1 MQKVRHTCF
10 WCLRKV
16 WQIFAISLVLVAVLV
31 SLLKYSLPYANDY
44 KAEIEALIT
53 EQVGTNIAIGSISA
67 GWEHTGPALV
77 LNQVS
82 FGKNQPLA
90 LGLYVEQSRL
100 HVNVWQSVLQRRLV
114 SNYFVLSGLNAKV
127 DLTQPFPSSDEST
140 DGANLIDVLETLFL
154 AQSGHFA
161 VEDSQFLVNTKRNEK
176 RVIAIERVTWQNRN
190 NQHQGVGYITLPGI
204 SDNRLEIILDLYGEH
219 FSESFGSL
227 FVESK
232 QLNASSW
239 LRDVLSDDVTQV
251 KSDINFKAWAR
262 FKEFK
267 VENIQ
272 LDWQPS
278 EISWQQENERES
290 LQINAGTLRVRPHND
305 GWRFETSE
313 LDIGAN
319 QNQWPSFGGKIDYNN
334 GRITTQW
341 RDFPLALL
349 SDVAPLLPFEQTKI
363 VEQLLLKGSVS
374 DLYVQYH
381 NSEDYFFTTS
391 VRDLSWQHYNGIP
404 GVQNLS
410 LTLVGDQSAAKLSVQ
425 GNEDYIMTGEL
436 FTRAIPYKQLTI
448 NLDFLKQAQGWR
460 LESDTIWLDNDE
472 LTFAAEFSLNLF
484 EQSELSLYA
493 EMQGP
498 EVLKARHYFPRGY
511 MPQGTIDYLNR
522 SLRGGKIDV
531 AKVLW
536 QGKLSDFPYQ
546 EHNGRFLVD
555 AKVTDAT
562 FNFNQSWPDIT
573 NLEADLIF
581 SNERMDIVS
590 QQGVLAG
597 LQLGNGVVVSI
608 DDLSHASTLN
618 VDIETQQ
625 KAQELQPF
633 FAATPLKDS
642 IGAVLETVQ
651 GQGKVLGKTRI
662 QVPLSKGEV
671 SVSGSVDLKN
681 TPIFIAKPGIPF
693 DKVTGTLTFNN
704 SDIQLKNAT
713 ASWLDMPF
721 KFNLQ
726 GKQQGENY
734 DLSVT
739 GDASWQVSDIVKHTQ
754 GIMSGYM
761 SGVVPFDIAFNMQLK
776 PQGFNY
782 TASASS
788 DLIGLSTAL
797 PTPYSKKRDQVWP
810 LTLNVRG
817 DEISNLIT
825 ANINQ
830 QLYFNSIVDNRL
842 GKVSNAHLIV
852 GENDLGINASGFD
865 VTVALA
871 KADIVEWIP
880 FIDHLVATPTESTSD
895 NQVFPKLKEVN
906 ANIDYATLSE
916 IEFNDLEI
924 NLSALAQ
931 STQLK
936 INGKEVRAEVS
947 IPRILAQRPVFIEAD
962 YLRLNFKPEET
973 EPQPSVGLK
982 PIDDFGSPQ
991 DNEWLTHLPAIRFNC
1006 ADCKVDSYQLDKLAL
1021 DLDPADNGLL
1031 ISKLTVDKGKH
1042 LFIGEGSWQKQKT
1055 NLSGKLVSKDI
1066 GELTDEFDL
1075 TSSIKES
1082 NAEIDIDLYWYGTP
1096 YQFNTQS
1103 LSGDLKWR
1111 LGDGYITDISDG
1123 GARVFSL
1130 LSLDSLVRKLKLDFR
1145 DVFAKG
1151 FFYNS
1156 MQGSMQV
1163 DKGVAYTKD
1172 TELNGVPADLTIK
1185 GYADLNTQKIDY
1197 TMWVAPEV
1205 TSSIPVIVAW
1215 MVNPVTGL
1223 AALAIDKV
1231 LHSARVISE
1240 IEYTI
1245 TGTFE
1250 QPVVTEKGK
1259 KSREIEIPQSTL
1271 PGTPKQDVLPAEK
1284 KIVPLSDATMPNE
1297 QSKVDKTEGQNQ

>member
-1 MQKVRHTCF
+1 MKSLNYPDNAKIVHVGSLIKKSTSNNWLVNVRSFPFMKERRTDNF
-10 WCLRKV
+10 PSLPELARGRIINQTKRV
-16 WQIFAISLVLVAVLV
+16 VDDRVLIKFAVPDVTDVTETKLSAFPDLYPKSDYIKSLESEQYAFSIPVNLNGSVVNILIPELELARITILQFSYLCRACMNST
-31 SLLKYSLPYANDY
+31 SLLVDFDVSYDDEEDL
-44 KAEIEALIT
+44 LI
-53 EQVGTNIAIGSISA
+53 
-67 GWEHTGPALV
+67 
-77 LNQVS
+77 
-82 FGKNQPLA
+82 
-90 LGLYVEQSRL
+90 
-100 HVNVWQSVLQRRLV
+100 
-114 SNYFVLSGLNAKV
+114 
-127 DLTQPFPSSDEST
+127 
-140 DGANLIDVLETLFL
+140 IDV
-154 AQSGHFA
+154 
-161 VEDSQFLVNTKRNEK
+161 
-176 RVIAIERVTWQNRN
+176 
-190 NQHQGVGYITLPGI
+190 
-204 SDNRLEIILDLYGEH
+204 
-219 FSESFGSL
+219 
-227 FVESK
+227 
-232 QLNASSW
+232 
-239 LRDVLSDDVTQV
+239 
-251 KSDINFKAWAR
+251 IN
-262 FKEFK
+262 
-267 VENIQ
+267 
-272 LDWQPS
+272 
-278 EISWQQENERES
+278 
-290 LQINAGTLRVRPHND
+290 
-305 GWRFETSE
+305 
-313 LDIGAN
+313 
-319 QNQWPSFGGKIDYNN
+319 
-334 GRITTQW
+334 
-341 RDFPLALL
+341 
-349 SDVAPLLPFEQTKI
+349 
-363 VEQLLLKGSVS
+363 
-374 DLYVQYH
+374 
-381 NSEDYFFTTS
+381 
-391 VRDLSWQHYNGIP
+391 
-404 GVQNLS
+404 
-410 LTLVGDQSAAKLSVQ
+410 
-425 GNEDYIMTGEL
+425 
-436 FTRAIPYKQLTI
+436 
-448 NLDFLKQAQGWR
+448 
-460 LESDTIWLDNDE
+460 
-472 LTFAAEFSLNLF
+472 
-484 EQSELSLYA
+484 
-493 EMQGP
+493 
-498 EVLKARHYFPRGY
+498 
-511 MPQGTIDYLNR
+511 
-522 SLRGGKIDV
+522 
-531 AKVLW
+531 
-536 QGKLSDFPYQ
+536 
-546 EHNGRFLVD
+546 
-555 AKVTDAT
+555 
-562 FNFNQSWPDIT
+562 
-573 NLEADLIF
+573 
-581 SNERMDIVS
+581 
-590 QQGVLAG
+590 
-597 LQLGNGVVVSI
+597 
-608 DDLSHASTLN
+608 
-618 VDIETQQ
+618 
-625 KAQELQPF
+625 
-633 FAATPLKDS
+633 
-642 IGAVLETVQ
+642 
-651 GQGKVLGKTRI
+651 
-662 QVPLSKGEV
+662 
-671 SVSGSVDLKN
+671 
-681 TPIFIAKPGIPF
+681 
-693 DKVTGTLTFNN
+693 
-704 SDIQLKNAT
+704 
-713 ASWLDMPF
+713 
-721 KFNLQ
+721 
-726 GKQQGENY
+726 
-734 DLSVT
+734 
-739 GDASWQVSDIVKHTQ
+739 
-754 GIMSGYM
+754 
-761 SGVVPFDIAFNMQLK
+761 
-776 PQGFNY
+776 
-782 TASASS
+782 
-788 DLIGLSTAL
+788 
-797 PTPYSKKRDQVWP
+797 
-810 LTLNVRG
+810 
-817 DEISNLIT
+817 
-825 ANINQ
+825 
-830 QLYFNSIVDNRL
+830 
-842 GKVSNAHLIV
+842 
-852 GENDLGINASGFD
+852 
-865 VTVALA
+865 
-871 KADIVEWIP
+871 
-880 FIDHLVATPTESTSD
+880 

-973 EPQPSVGLK
+973 EAQPSVGLK